1 MNKKL
6 AELTVK
12 ISADYYNKVVKALED
27 AGFVLVLDCETTT
40 DRYYIVAE
48 SEETNEMA
56 IKTLEQERCVWQD
69 KRI

>member
-12 ISADYYNKVVKALED
+12 TSADYYDKVVKALED
-27 AGFVLVLDCETTT
+27 AGFLIVLENETTT

-48 SEETNEMA
+48 NESEE
-56 IKTLEQERCVWQD
+56 
-69 KRI
+69 